1 MKDDAMQRHLSTGV
15 STIVAHMAAHRITS
29 SGERPQLTYGSE
41 EVDPI
46 VAYRQLDELLWVLP
60 ADHAAHRMVTSE
72 TDVNIRPA
80 K

>member
-1 MKDDAMQRHLSTGV
+1 
-15 STIVAHMAAHRITS
+15 
-29 SGERPQLTYGSE
+29 LTYGSE

-60 ADHAAHRMVTSE
+60 ADHAAHRMATSE
-72 TDVNIRPA
+72 TDVNIRQT